1 VSGLRGQRSL
11 SFEPDLNRGVSRA
24 IRARGPPT
32 VDAVRS
38 VDLALY
44 ADELAARAATLA
56 AQLERARCRLR
67 QEAIEREARRALGE
81 GSVVRLEALGL
92 LRRSDAHAIR
102 LEIRELASSV
112 AVVEELQAWVEE
124 RLAAVQD
131 DVQGYTPVELGR
143 PAA

>member
-1 VSGLRGQRSL
+1 L
-11 SFEPDLNRGVSRA
+11 SVEPYLNRGVSHAFRERRPA
-24 IRARGPPT
+24 T
-32 VDAVRS
+32 VDDVPS
-38 VDLALY
+38 VDLELY

-92 LRRSDAHAIR
+92 IRRSDAHAIR
-102 LEIRELASSV
+102 LEIRELAASV

-124 RLAAVQD
+124 RLA
-131 DVQGYTPVELGR
+131 DVQEEL

>member
-1 VSGLRGQRSL
+1 M
-11 SFEPDLNRGVSRA
+11 
-24 IRARGPPT
+24 
-32 VDAVRS
+32 RS

-67 QEAIEREARRALGE
+67 QEAIEREARRARGE

-92 LRRSDAHAIR
+92 IGRSDTHAVR
-102 LEIRELASSV
+102 MEIRELAGSV
-112 AVVEELQAWVEE
+112 AALEELQAWVEE
-124 RLAAVQD
+124 RLA
-131 DVQGYTPVELGR
+131 DVQAEL

>member
-1 VSGLRGQRSL
+1 L
-11 SFEPDLNRGVSRA
+11 SFEPYLNRGFSRA
-24 IRARGPPT
+24 FPARRPPT

-56 AQLERARCRLR
+56 AQLEWARCRLR

-92 LRRSDAHAIR
+92 IRRSDAHPIR
-102 LEIRELASSV
+102 LEIRELAASV

-124 RLAAVQD
+124 QLA
-131 DVQGYTPVELGR
+131 DVQAEL